1 MWVIG
6 MASREE
12 WIGRTGQE
20 WARRSDALDVL
31 LGPAGAAGLEAL
43 GAGPG
48 LRVIDLGCG
57 GGASTEALADAV
69 GNDGHVT
76 GVDISPDLLAK
87 AKARLA
93 GRANVT
99 LVEAD
104 AETYDFGSGVADA
117 LYSRFGAMFFDNP
130 PAAMVNLRRALTDD
144 ARVVLVAWRDIRLNH
159 WASVPMTFVADA
171 MPGTP
176 LMGAPGP
183 GPFAW
188 SDPET
193 FKPLLSGAGFHDVV
207 ATPYDFLAELSDGD
221 DPDPLER
228 GISFMMRIG
237 PLASRLKG
245 ATDKAKDEARTFL
258 RRRLAR
264 YVQDDAVKVQ
274 ASAWVIQARA

>member
-1 MWVIG
+1 

-31 LGPAGAAGLEAL
+31 LGPAGAAGLKAL
-43 GAGPG
+43 NAGAGQH
-48 LRVIDLGCG
+48 VIDLGCG
-57 GGASTEALADAV
+57 GGASTEMLSDTV
-69 GNDGHVT
+69 GADGHVT
-76 GVDISPDLLAK
+76 AVDVSPDLLAK
-87 AKARLA
+87 AKARLD
-93 GRANVT
+93 GRENVT
-99 LVEAD
+99 LIEAD
-104 AETYDFGSGVADA
+104 AQTHAFAPGAADA
-117 LYSRFGAMFFDNP
+117 LYSRFGAMFFDDP
-130 PAAMVNLRRALTDD
+130 PAAMVNLRNALKAD
-144 ARVVLVAWRDIRLNH
+144 ADVVLVAWRDIRLNH

-193 FKPLLSGAGFHDVV
+193 FTPLLEDAGFHDVN

-245 ATDKAKDEARTFL
+245 ASEKSKDEARAFL

-264 YVQDDAVKVQ
+264 YVMDDAIKVQ
-274 ASAWVIQARA
+274 ASAWIIRAQA

>member
-1 MWVIG
+1 

-31 LGPAGAAGLEAL
+31 LGPAGTRGLKALDAATGQH
-43 GAGPG
+43 
-48 LRVIDLGCG
+48 VIDLGCG
-57 GGASTEALADAV
+57 GGASTEALSDAV
-69 GNDGHVT
+69 GETGHVT
-76 GVDISPDLLAK
+76 AVDISPDLLAK
-87 AKARLA
+87 AKARLD
-93 GRANVT
+93 GRTNVT
-99 LVEAD
+99 LIEAD
-104 AETYDFGSGVADA
+104 AEKHAFEPGSADA

-130 PAAMVNLRRALTDD
+130 PAAMANLHSALKQD

-171 MPGTP
+171 MPGAP

-188 SDPET
+188 SEPDT
-193 FKPLLSGAGFHDVV
+193 FKPLLDGAGFHDVS
-207 ATPYDFLAELSDGD
+207 AKPYDFLAELSDGD

-237 PLASRLKG
+237 PLASRLKD
-245 ATDKAKDEARTFL
+245 ASPESKDEARAFL

-274 ASAWVIQARA
+274 ASAWIIQAQA